1 MRTCGTRTTPTVVD
15 VGIDGSA
22 AENFVANIL
31 GERFAGNPSQHRGRA
46 RILRCHGKSVKNES
60 SCTLRPSRIRVGV
73 ITAFR
78 RFAED
83 LRAMSGRSAFGSAA
97 RRYAAAP
104 SPSRKL

>member
-60 SCTLRPSRIRVGV
+60 SCTLRPWRTRVGV
-73 ITAFR
+73 ITAFP
-78 RFAED
+78 RFAEN
-83 LRAMSGRSAFGSAA
+83 LRGMTGEIGFSKS
-97 RRYAAAP
+97 
-104 SPSRKL
+104 SPALRCRA